1 LGRLIFVV
9 ALLVYVRLPLMFHS
23 LERLT
28 RLRFQPTLVP
38 TLAAVLVFAL
48 TIHLGNWQRGRAAE
62 KTQLQASL
70 DRRVAEPPVLV
81 MGKLEEQRD
90 VFRRATAKGVYDAAG
105 QIFLDNKSEGAA
117 VGYHV
122 VTPLL
127 IEGTTQVLLVNR
139 GFVPRSAAYPAPP
152 FVDVPTGLVEVRGTL
167 SLPNAKFLELGEQSP
182 VQGTVWQ
189 NLTIDRY
196 RQRTGRDVAGLML
209 LANPTDA
216 ALTHLTEQPD
226 AKVAKH
232 VEYMLTWYSLATTVV
247 LLWLVLNLKLIE
259 SERSE

>member
-1 LGRLIFVV
+1 MFRLS
-9 ALLVYVRLPLMFHS
+9 HS
-23 LERLT
+23 LD
-28 RLRFQPTLVP
+28 RLRFQPTVVP
-38 TLAAVLVFAL
+38 TLAALIALAL

-70 DRRVAEPPVLV
+70 DQRVAEPRLSVTGELV
-81 MGKLEEQRD
+81 ADRD
-90 VFRRATAKGVYDAAG
+90 VFRRAAARGVYDTAG
-105 QIFLDNKSEGAA
+105 QIFLDNKSEGAT

-122 VTPLL
+122 VTPLF
-127 IEGTTQVLLVNR
+127 IEGTKSVLLVNR

-152 FVDVPTGLVEVRGTL
+152 FVSVPAGLVEVRGTL
-167 SLPNAKFLELGEQSP
+167 SAPSAKFIELGEQSP

-196 RQRTGRDVAGLML
+196 RTRTGRDVVGLML

-216 ALTHLTEQPD
+216 GLTHLSEQPD
-226 AKVAKH
+226 AKVKKH

-247 LLWLVLNLKLIE
+247 LLWLVLNLKLE
-259 SERSE
+259 EADRSE